1 MQSNCESDLFVGS
14 SLIDMYAKLWEY
26 RGCKESV
33 QQDDH
38 TQYYLSWNAMLA
50 GYAIHGHATEALG
63 HFEQMCQEGL
73 GLDMVTFVSLLSAC
87 SHVGLVDEGLH
98 YCESMG
104 LVCRTSATVEHYACM
119 VDLLGC
125 AGYLQKAEDLI
136 ETMSCKPNSSVWM
149 ALLSA
154 SRVHGNTEMGEGICK
169 TGS

>member
-1 MQSNCESDLFVGS
+1 
-14 SLIDMYAKLWEY
+14 MYAKLWEY

-98 YCESMG
+98 YFESMG
-104 LVCRTSATVEHYACM
+104 LVCGTSATVEHYACM